1 MKIYLLQHVHVLDST
16 EDVKV
21 IGVYSSRGSAEAAK
35 ARLSQAPGFCDAAD
49 GFHIDEYELDKDQW
63 VEGYSTLANA

>member
-1 MKIYLLQHVHVLDST
+1 MKVYVLQLVHSERDGM

-21 IGVYSSRGSAEAAK
+21 IGVYSSAEKAQAAIRG
-35 ARLSQAPGFCDAAD
+35 LSRVPGFSDFAD

-63 VEGYSTLANA
+63 QEGYVVSSP